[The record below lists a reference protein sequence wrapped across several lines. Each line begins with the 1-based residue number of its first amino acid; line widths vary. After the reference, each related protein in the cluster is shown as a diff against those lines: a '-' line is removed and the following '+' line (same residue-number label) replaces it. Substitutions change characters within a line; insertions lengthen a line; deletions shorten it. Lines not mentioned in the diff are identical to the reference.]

1 MDDVVHLPAVD
12 QGFCAR
18 LEAALP
24 GVEFEISATAGTP
37 TGARW
42 AVETS
47 YGETFRAMLFDG
59 HEREAFAPPEMIE
72 AARRLTG
79 LDEVVA
85 FRAQANVMLPGQGLG
100 RHTDV
105 PEFRRARRWSFP
117 DWLLVAMLHSGLYD
131 DDQVRVISALVWPT
145 TTNGGDLRV
154 FDRSNTSLLAAFP
167 PVPGSAVVCDT
178 CRLPHEVSAIP
189 GEGVTVGAGD
199 RIGLRPDGWH
209 LQRTDGSTMTLPASH
224 VRTSVLVKLACF
236 RDEDERDRY
245 VAAAEDML
253 DQDDVIAA
261 LAERLPPGARKDDEG
276 LPQQLVDC
284 FVSYM

>member
-1 MDDVVHLPAVD
+1 MDQVVSLRSVD
-12 QGFCAR
+12 RDFCAR
-18 LEAALP
+18 LEAALLE
-24 GVEFEISATAGTP
+24 VEFEISASAGQR

-42 AVETS
+42 AVTTS
-47 YGETFRAMLFDG
+47 YGETFRAILFDG

-85 FRAQANVMLPGQGLG
+85 FRSQANVMLPGQGLG

-105 PEFRRARRWSFP
+105 PEFQRARRWSFP

-145 TTNGGDLRV
+145 TTNGGHLRV

-189 GEGVTVGAGD
+189 GEDVTVGAGD

-209 LQRTDGSTMTLPASH
+209 LQRTDGSILTLPRRR
-224 VRTSVLVKLACF
+224 VRTSILVKLACF

-245 VAAAEDML
+245 FSAAEDML
-253 DQDDVIAA
+253 DQDDVIAT
-261 LAERLPPGARKDDEG
+261 LAERLPPGARKDGDG
-276 LPQQLVDC
+276 LPQQLVDF